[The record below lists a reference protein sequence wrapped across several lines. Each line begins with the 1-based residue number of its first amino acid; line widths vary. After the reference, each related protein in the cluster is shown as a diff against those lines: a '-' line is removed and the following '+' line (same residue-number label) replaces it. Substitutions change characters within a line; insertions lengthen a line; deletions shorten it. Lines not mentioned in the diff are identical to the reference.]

1 MREACGGYPPGH
13 GMLHGADACILG
25 SRCWHLV
32 ARTLD
37 VEGAR
42 GTRGAGVSLSRQLF
56 FRSNVSARARAPG
69 QRYMHVTI
77 FIHRTHILPAR
88 HARPST
94 YYTLELS

>member
-42 GTRGAGVSLSRQLF
+42 GTRGAGVSLSAAF
-56 FRSNVSARARAPG
+56 F
-69 QRYMHVTI
+69 
-77 FIHRTHILPAR
+77 
-88 HARPST
+88 
-94 YYTLELS
+94 